1 MFTPTLKLF
10 NAVQIPEKRINIPFN
25 INVLNK
31 TIQHGFILDPNIDSK
46 NYVIDN
52 IIHVIGVNGKHLNSS
67 FHKSWKKVKYEKIEN
82 LVAEQLI
89 HYFTTYGFESIGIF
103 DSDKVFI
110 PAEKLEVPEIK
121 EDFSFLYIKGLTKEE
136 ILEKIIELGSGI
148 ALSQETL
155 DYIMEIIDY
164 NQYSSSFVKKI
175 DNREL
180 KSRLYEFYN
189 IVPTEPEE
197 YLRYVIYKITG
208 RTLLIKNY
216 DLIES
221 IKVADYEKLNKLLKK
236 APDNLASIFFRYKPL
251 FLAMKHVSKIGD
263 GFNKYRPLADVLK
276 KYKIDSNEI
285 KPFINKLRKKAN
297 KQHKP
302 LPPDYFNSISEQISK
317 GQLNLDIFKTR
328 LKNINIYRK
337 IRLAYSLNYRI
348 QDNESIVYKIRN
360 GKSWATDLENIE
372 NRNLANKALQILK
385 NSIIN
390 DISKN
395 VEGKK
400 IYIPEYINYSL
411 PSTEKSFIG
420 NIPSNSY
427 VSLDKDMIVGVH
439 WFNQKNAARV
449 DLDLSLIGDVKIGWD
464 RSYRSDDLKVLFSGD
479 MTDAPRPNGA
489 SELFYIKKAEENPW
503 VLNLNNYTYRMY
515 NGNDVPFKF
524 FIANKKLQQLNK
536 NYMVDPNDIV
546 LQTEM
551 TIKEHQQVLGLIIN
565 FAENDNRFYF
575 SNFSSGNSITSTIN
589 EVSNHIKNYLIGNTI
604 NNTIDM
610 KEILLQAKAILT
622 DSKSD
627 CDIDLSPESI
637 DKTTIINIL
646 K

>member
-1 MFTPTLKLF
+1 MFEATLNLF
-10 NAVQIPEKRINIPFN
+10 NAVQISKKRINIP
-25 INVLNK
+25 INVSVLKK
-31 TIQHGFILDPNIDSK
+31 TIRHGFILDPNIDSK
-46 NYVIDN
+46 NYIIDD
-52 IIHVIGVNGKHLNSS
+52 IISIVGINGVYLNSS
-67 FHKSWKKVKYEKIEN
+67 FHKSWKKIKYERIEN
-82 LVAEQLI
+82 LVVEQFI

-136 ILEKIIELGSGI
+136 ILEKILELGSGI

-164 NQYSSSFVKKI
+164 NQYSSSFVKNI
-175 DNREL
+175 NNREL
-180 KSRLYEFYN
+180 KSRLYNYYG

-208 RTLLIKNY
+208 KTLLIKNY

-221 IKVADYEKLNKLLKK
+221 IKVADYEELNNLLKK

-251 FLAMKHVSKIGD
+251 FLAMKHVSELSD
-263 GFNKYRPLADVLK
+263 GFNRYRPIADALK
-276 KYKIDSNEI
+276 KYTKKSNEI
-285 KPFINKLRKKAN
+285 KTFINKLRKKAN

-302 LPPDYFNSISEQISK
+302 LPKDYFNSITEQISNNT
-317 GQLNLDIFKTR
+317 LNLDIFKTK
-328 LKNINIYRK
+328 LENINIYRK
-337 IRLAYSLNYRI
+337 IRLAYSLNYRL

-360 GKSWATDLENIE
+360 GKSWATDLEDLE
-372 NRNLANKALQILK
+372 NKNLANKALQILK
-385 NSIIN
+385 NSIVN

-395 VEGKK
+395 VKGKK
-400 IYIPEYINYSL
+400 IYIPDNINYSL
-411 PSTEKSFIG
+411 PSTEKSFVG

-489 SELFYIKKAEENPW
+489 SELFYIQKAEENPW
-503 VLNLNNYTYRMY
+503 VLNLNNYTYRV
-515 NGNDVPFKF
+515 GFGDIPFKF
-524 FIANKKLQQLNK
+524 FIANKKLKQLNK

-551 TIKEHQQVLGLIIN
+551 NIKEHQQILGLIIN

-637 DKTTIINIL
+637 DKTTIINLL